1 MDYQYW
7 SCSAYHIDLENQM
20 ITMEQ
25 KKIVVLGAGESGT
38 GAAILAKAKGFD
50 VFVSDLSEIKDY
62 YRFQLDARGI
72 EWEQKKHTEER
83 ILAADEVI
91 KSPGIPK
98 EAPIIQKLMAQGT
111 PIISEIEFAGR
122 YTNAKMICITGS
134 NGKTTTTSLIYHI
147 FRMAG
152 MNVGLAGNIGSSLA
166 WQVAEKNFDYY
177 VIELSSFQLD
187 NMYDFKADIAILMNI
202 TPDHLDRYDYE
213 MQNYVDA
220 KMRVIRNQTKDDAFV
235 YWSDDPIITR
245 ELKRYGLK
253 ATLYPFADAKRE
265 DLAAYVED
273 GTLYFNKPYAFNMEQ
288 ESLALTGKHNL
299 YNSMAAGI
307 SANIAGIK
315 SETIRKAL
323 QTFQGVEHRLERVA
337 RVNGIDFINDSKA
350 TNVNSCWYALQ
361 SMSVKCVLIIGGKDK
376 GNDYNEI
383 AELVRE
389 KCCGLVYLGL
399 HNEKLHGFFDGFGL
413 PVADVQSM
421 KDAVNSAYR
430 MAHSGQIVLLSPC
443 CASFDL
449 FKSYEDR
456 GDQFKACVKAL

>member
-1 MDYQYW
+1 
-7 SCSAYHIDLENQM
+7 M
-20 ITMEQ
+20 IMAQ
-25 KKIVVLGAGESGT
+25 RKITVLGAGESGT
-38 GAAILAKAKGFD
+38 GAAILAKKQGFD
-50 VFVSDLSEIKDY
+50 VFVSDLSLIKPY
-62 YRFQLDARGI
+62 YKEELDRRGI
-72 EWEQKKHTEER
+72 EWEEQHHSEER
-83 ILAADEVI
+83 ILQSDEII

-122 YTNAKMICITGS
+122 YTDARMICITGS

-147 FRMAG
+147 FKMAG

-166 WQVAEKNFDYY
+166 WQVAEKDFDWY

-220 KMRVIRNQTKDDAFV
+220 KMRVIRNQTGSDAFV
-235 YWSDDPIITR
+235 YWADDPIITR
-245 ELKRYGLK
+245 ELKKYGLK
-253 ATLYPFADAKRE
+253 ATLYPFSEVKSDE
-265 DLAAYVED
+265 LAAWTSD
-273 GTLYFNKPYAFNMEQ
+273 GTLYFDRPYAFNMEQ
-288 ESLALTGKHNL
+288 ESLALRGRHNL

-307 SANIAGIK
+307 SASIAGIR

-323 QTFQGVEHRLERVA
+323 QSFKGVEHRLERVA
-337 RVNGIDFINDSKA
+337 RVGGIDFINDSKA

-361 SMSVKCVLIIGGKDK
+361 SMPVKCVLILGGKDK
-376 GNDYNEI
+376 GNDYTEI
-383 AELVRE
+383 EPLVRE

-399 HNEKLHGFFDGFGL
+399 HNEKLHSFFDPMGL

-421 KDAVNSAYR
+421 SDAVNAAYR
-430 MAHSGQIVLLSPC
+430 MAEKGQIVLLSPC

-456 GDQFKACVKAL
+456 GEQFKNCVRAL

>member
-1 MDYQYW
+1 
-7 SCSAYHIDLENQM
+7 
-20 ITMEQ
+20 
-25 KKIVVLGAGESGT
+25 
-38 GAAILAKAKGFD
+38 
-50 VFVSDLSEIKDY
+50 
-62 YRFQLDARGI
+62 
-72 EWEQKKHTEER
+72 
-83 ILAADEVI
+83 
-91 KSPGIPK
+91 
-98 EAPIIQKLMAQGT
+98 
-111 PIISEIEFAGR
+111 
-122 YTNAKMICITGS
+122 
-134 NGKTTTTSLIYHI
+134 
-147 FRMAG
+147 
-152 MNVGLAGNIGSSLA
+152 
-166 WQVAEKNFDYY
+166 
-177 VIELSSFQLD
+177 
-187 NMYDFKADIAILMNI
+187 
-202 TPDHLDRYDYE
+202 

-245 ELKRYGLK
+245 ELKKYGLQ
-253 ATLYPFADAKRE
+253 ATLYPFAEAKKE

-273 GTLYFNKPYAFNMEQ
+273 GTLYFERPYAFNMEQ

-323 QTFQGVEHRLERVA
+323 QTFQGVEHRLERVT

-361 SMSVKCVLIIGGKDK
+361 SMPVKCVLILGGKDK

-383 AELVRE
+383 ADLVRE
-389 KCCGLVYLGL
+389 KCCGLVYMGL
-399 HNEKLHGFFDGFGL
+399 HNEKLHDFFDGFGL

-421 KDAVNSAYR
+421 KDAVDAAYK
-430 MAHSGQIVLLSPC
+430 MAHSGEIVLLSPC

-456 GDQFKACVKAL
+456 GEQFKACVRAL

>member
-1 MDYQYW
+1 MAQK
-7 SCSAYHIDLENQM
+7 S
-20 ITMEQ
+20 IT
-25 KKIVVLGAGESGT
+25 VLGAGESGT
-38 GAAILAKAKGFD
+38 GAAILAKKQGFR
-50 VFVSDLSEIKDY
+50 VFVSDLSEIKPF
-62 YRFQLDARGI
+62 YREQLDRYGI
-72 EWEQKKHTEER
+72 EWEEKHHSEER
-83 ILAADEVI
+83 ILESDEII

-122 YTNAKMICITGS
+122 YTKARMICITGS

-147 FRMAG
+147 FKMAG

-166 WQVAEKNFDYY
+166 LQVAEKDYDWY

-187 NMYDFKADIAILMNI
+187 NMYDFKADIAVLMNI

-220 KMRVIRNQTKDDAFV
+220 KMRVIRNQTGSDAFV
-235 YWSDDPIITR
+235 YWADDPIITR
-245 ELKRYGLK
+245 ELKKYGLQ
-253 ATLYPFADAKRE
+253 ATLYPFAEAKSE
-265 DLAAYVED
+265 GLAAWTQD
-273 GTLYFNKPYAFNMEQ
+273 GDVCFDRPQAFNMEL
-288 ESLALTGKHNL
+288 ESLSLRGRHNL

-307 SANIAGIK
+307 SASIAGIR
-315 SETIRKAL
+315 SETIREAL

-361 SMSVKCVLIIGGKDK
+361 SMPVKCVLILGGKDK
-376 GNDYNEI
+376 GNDYTEI
-383 AELVRE
+383 EALVRE
-389 KCCGLVYLGL
+389 KCSGLVYMGL
-399 HNEKLHGFFDGFGL
+399 HNEKLHSFFDPMGL
-413 PVADVQSM
+413 PVADVRSM
-421 KDAVNSAYR
+421 ADAVNAAYR
-430 MAHSGQIVLLSPC
+430 MARKGEIVLLSPC

-456 GDQFKACVKAL
+456 GCQFKDCVRKL

>member
-1 MDYQYW
+1 M
-7 SCSAYHIDLENQM
+7 A
-20 ITMEQ
+20 

-38 GAAILAKAKGFD
+38 GAAILAKTKGFE

-62 YRFQLDARGI
+62 YRSELERRGI
-72 EWEQKKHTEER
+72 EWEQKQHTEER

-166 WQVAEKNFDYY
+166 WQVAEKSFDYY

-202 TPDHLDRYDYE
+202 TPDHLDRYDHE

-253 ATLYPFADAKRE
+253 ATLYPFAEAKRE

-307 SANIAGIK
+307 SANIAGIR
-315 SETIRKAL
+315 SDTIRKAL
-323 QTFQGVEHRLERVA
+323 QTFQGVEHRLERVT

-361 SMSVKCVLIIGGKDK
+361 SMPVKCVLILGGKDK

-383 AELVRE
+383 ADLVRE

-421 KDAVNSAYR
+421 KDAVDAAYR
-430 MAHSGQIVLLSPC
+430 MAHKGEIVLLSPC

-456 GDQFKACVKAL
+456 GDQFKACVRAL